1 MERSPSLS
9 GLFARCALIGMT
21 AFGPR
26 AGLAR
31 ARQGLADLFG
41 PDGDTRTDA
50 APSGAPGFE
59 HAREALD
66 VLPGASAARLCAL
79 AGFTARGVPGALAA
93 AMGFFLPGAALAAVL
108 IVLVPMAPTMPPA
121 SLALHSLMGTA
132 PVFCL
137 LAALDLYRSRPRPP
151 ILAALALGAAGL
163 YWLGL
168 KPFSMLLGGAVIG
181 VLMLTPRNDESANP
195 PAAYDWRL
203 PAGLIVLFALMAGS
217 FFMADPMLGR
227 VFLASAKAETWG
239 LGGFG
244 ALPIFFADSVRVRHW
259 LDPEMFAGV
268 LALSR
273 IIPGPEL
280 ALPILAGH
288 AARGWPGALAAFIG
302 TLGTGLFLLLAA
314 EPALGRIRRMD
325 WAVRAVSGL
334 TAVLSG
340 LCLGLAARLASD
352 AAWDAPRLAAA
363 VAGLAFLAFRAS
375 PALAALAAA
384 LAGIAAGC

>member
-26 AGLAR
+26 AGLVR
-31 ARQGLADLFG
+31 ARQGLAELFG
-41 PDGDTRTDA
+41 PDGDARTDE
-50 APSGAPGFE
+50 APSGATGFDR
-59 HAREALD
+59 AREALD
-66 VLPGASAARLCAL
+66 VLPGAPAARLCAL
-79 AGFTARGVPGALAA
+79 AGFKARGILGALAA
-93 AMGFFLPGAALAAVL
+93 FAGFCLPGSLLAAALT
-108 IVLVPMAPTMPPA
+108 VLVPLASEAPQA
-121 SLALHSLMGTA
+121 SLAFYALLGAA

-137 LAALDLYRSRPRPP
+137 SAALDIYRQRQRPP

-163 YWLGL
+163 FWLGL

-181 VLMLTPRNDESANP
+181 VLMLAPRSDESPAP

-203 PAGLIVLFALMAGS
+203 PAGLFALFALMAAG
-217 FFMADPMLGR
+217 FFLADPMLGR

-244 ALPIFFADSVRVRHW
+244 ALAVFFADAVRVRHW
-259 LDPEMFAGV
+259 LDQEAIAAL
-268 LALSR
+268 LALTR
-273 IIPGPEL
+273 VIPGPEL
-280 ALPILAGH
+280 ALPVLAGH
-288 AARGWPGALAAFIG
+288 AARGWPGALAALAG
-302 TLGTGLFLLLAA
+302 TLGASFFLLLAA
-314 EPALGRIRRMD
+314 APALESIRRMD

-340 LCLGLAARLASD
+340 LCLGLAARLAWD

-363 VAGLAFLAFRAS
+363 VAALACLAFRAS
-375 PALAALAAA
+375 PALAVLAAA
-384 LAGIAAGC
+384 LAGMAAGC